1 MVAANSSA
9 PELRTSSVD
18 ILGAV
23 CTEAD
28 GGMVAA
34 NSSAPELGTSSGDI
48 LGAVC
53 DEANGGMV
61 AANSSAPE
69 LRTSYGVQTLRIQT
83 RSGMCLLLLHND
95 NFFLLFLINCHLPI
109 IMISCSASRWG
120 SWW

>member
-1 MVAANSSA
+1 
-9 PELRTSSVD
+9 
-18 ILGAV
+18 
-23 CTEAD
+23 
-28 GGMVAA
+28 MVAA

-83 RSGMCLLLLHND
+83 CSGMCLLLLHNE
-95 NFFLLFLINCHLPI
+95 FFFFF
-109 IMISCSASRWG
+109 
-120 SWW
+120 